1 MPEAETSPPGPH
13 YDYRKSLKT
22 VRSYPFL
29 RKYLPVD
36 RFIVR
41 PLASLL
47 VRAVYRTRLTP
58 NDLTLASFFL
68 ALVAGLVYLVGKPL
82 FVVLGGCLAML
93 STIFDNADGM
103 LARAKDM
110 TSRYGAFLDL
120 FLDRIADF
128 AVLTGIAFGIY
139 RATLDPRVLM
149 LGLMTLGLYFLQV
162 SLFYLANVYSGAG
175 GNGEAAEAKN
185 LAVFVILVCS
195 LAGWPIGVLIGV
207 GLMAA
212 IGTIVKLISFL
223 RMGRDPAAT
232 PVRSPAGPPSSS
244 SAG

>member
-1 MPEAETSPPGPH
+1 MSDADMSSPAERF
-13 YDYRKSLKT
+13 DYRKSLKN

-29 RKYLPVD
+29 HKYVPVD

-41 PLASLL
+41 PCASLV
-47 VRAVYRTRLTP
+47 VRAIFRTRLTP
-58 NDLTLASFFL
+58 NDLTLTSFFL
-68 ALVAGLVYLVGKPL
+68 ALVAGLVYLAGRPPYIAI
-82 FVVLGGCLAML
+82 GGSLAML

-110 TSRYGAFLDL
+110 TSRYGAYLDL

-139 RATLDPRVLM
+139 RASLDPRVLM
-149 LGLMTLGLYFLQV
+149 LGLMTISLYFLQV
-162 SLFYLANVYSGAG
+162 SLYYLANVYTGNST
-175 GNGEAAEAKN
+175 NGEAAEAKN
-185 LAVFVILVCS
+185 LAVFLIFVFS

-212 IGTIVKLISFL
+212 IGTIVKLINFL
-223 RMGRDPAAT
+223 GKGRDRTAAPA
-232 PVRSPAGPPSSS
+232 RSPAGPTSS
-244 SAG
+244 

>member
-1 MPEAETSPPGPH
+1 MAAAETTPPEPQF
-13 YDYRKSLKT
+13 DYRKSLKT

-29 RKYLPVD
+29 HKYFPID

-41 PLASLL
+41 PSASLV

-58 NDLTLASFFL
+58 NHLTLASFFL
-68 ALVAGLVYLVGKPL
+68 ALIAGFVYLAGKPVY
-82 FVVLGGCLAML
+82 FAIGGCLAML

-110 TSRYGAFLDL
+110 TSRYGAYLDL

-128 AVLTGIAFGIY
+128 VVLAGITFGIY
-139 RATLDPRVLM
+139 RASLDPRVLM
-149 LGLMTLGLYFLQV
+149 LGLMTIGLYFLQV
-162 SLFYLANVYSGAG
+162 SLYYLASVYSGMAN
-175 GNGEAAEAKN
+175 NGEGAEAKN

-212 IGTIVKLISFL
+212 VGTIVKLISFL
-223 RMGRDPAAT
+223 RKGREPAAA
-232 PVRSPAGPPSSS
+232 PVR
-244 SAG
+244 